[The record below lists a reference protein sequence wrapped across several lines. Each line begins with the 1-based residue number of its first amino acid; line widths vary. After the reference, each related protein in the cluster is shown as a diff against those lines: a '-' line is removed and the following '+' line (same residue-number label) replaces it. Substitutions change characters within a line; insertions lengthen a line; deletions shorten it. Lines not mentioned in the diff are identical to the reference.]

1 MEQWRSV
8 VGRVVLGMMLAANL
22 LAIPGMAAEPAATAA
37 EKTAEKTAEKKGE
50 KKAKKPKKPAQPP
63 FVRISR
69 SEKGDVQSL
78 DTSIVSYSPAD
89 GKNEGLVVDLVGAIH
104 IGDKTYYEQLN
115 KQFENYDVLLYELV
129 APQGTRIPKG
139 QGKPRLDH
147 PVGAMQGGMQSML
160 DLAFQLEEIDYTKGN
175 FVHADM
181 SPDEFAKNMKD
192 RGEGWLQ
199 MFFKMM
205 GAGMAMQA
213 KNPEKYNDFAII
225 GALFAPDRSH
235 RLKLILAD
243 QMSEMDTTM
252 AALDGP
258 EGSSILTERN
268 KKAFEVLKQQI
279 AAGKKKIGVFY
290 GAAHLPDMERR
301 LQSEFGL
308 KRGAEKWV
316 VAWNLEKKEK
326 SKEKE
331 PAKAPKGN

>member
-1 MEQWRSV
+1 MGLLRS
-8 VGRVVLGMMLAANL
+8 RFLSWTLNCL
-22 LAIPGMAAEPAATAA
+22 LATSLLAFSVAQAEEPAAPPDIA
-37 EKTAEKTAEKKGE
+37 KKV
-50 KKAKKPKKPAQPP
+50 KKPKKPKQPP
-63 FVRISR
+63 FVRVVK
-69 SEKGDVQSL
+69 SEKGDSLSL
-78 DTSIVSYSPAD
+78 DTSIVSYTPAD

-104 IGDKTYYEQLN
+104 IGDKAYYEALN
-115 KQFENYDVLLYELV
+115 KQFESYDVLLYELV

-139 QGKPRLDH
+139 EGKPRLDH
-147 PVGAMQGGMQSML
+147 PIGAMQGGMQSML
-160 DLAFQLEEIDYTKGN
+160 DLEFQLQQVDYTKAN

-205 GAGMAMQA
+205 GASMAMQA
-213 KNPEKYNDFAII
+213 KNPEKFNDFAIL

-243 QMSEMDTTM
+243 QMSEMDATM
-252 AALDGP
+252 SALDGP

-279 AAGKKKIGVFY
+279 TAGKKKIGVFY

-316 VAWNLEKKEK
+316 VAWNLEKKAVKSTEK
-326 SKEKE
+326 PKDKPAAEK
-331 PAKAPKGN
+331 PAPKEGAGK